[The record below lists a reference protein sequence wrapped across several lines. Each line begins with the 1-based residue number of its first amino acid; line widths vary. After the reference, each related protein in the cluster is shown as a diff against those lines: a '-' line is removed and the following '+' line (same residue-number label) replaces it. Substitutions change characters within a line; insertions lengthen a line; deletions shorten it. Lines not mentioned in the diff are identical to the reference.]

1 MKNSLLL
8 KNRCS
13 ELLQFMRKTCNPICN
28 DHRNLLTTFLR
39 SQLILSFDVTKQSCV
54 MSRTVKLLI
63 LPNRSLRHLYIQR
76 CVHILEQTFLF
87 GCPLKIK
94 FRFFNDIL
102 VLCIVPEAW
111 GYPLRLRILL
121 CHVLSRDQ
129 VRIVAKSF
137 EHARRHF
144 AGKKFSFLSIS
155 SSVSICDILPEYV
168 LTEQDRYLS

>member
-1 MKNSLLL
+1 M
-8 KNRCS
+8 
-13 ELLQFMRKTCNPICN
+13 Q
-28 DHRNLLTTFLR
+28 R
-39 SQLILSFDVTKQSCV
+39 SQESTDDIFTQSTYLILRCHKTVVCNVTNSEIAYTTKPLFKTLV
-54 MSRTVKLLI
+54 
-63 LPNRSLRHLYIQR
+63 YIQR

-137 EHARRHF
+137 EHARRQF
-144 AGKKFSFLSIS
+144 AGKKSSFLSIS
-155 SSVSICDILPEYV
+155 SSASIYDILPEYV